1 MADDTGEPFAADRP
15 FRTLRPHNK
24 SRLGCTACKKRKVK
38 CDEIRPICGTC
49 RLRNADC
56 EYPPSQIG
64 PSSNAIILSR
74 KAKPS
79 TSADLSVSRTE
90 AVARRPDIVT
100 NTLCADALSSAH
112 FGPVDYVD
120 MKVLWFYTSATCKS
134 LSGQGTDQQPLQ
146 ETLQNAVVQSAFET
160 PFLMS
165 TLLALTSLH
174 MKSLGQDVGTK
185 KALHYCGMAF
195 EGHRKAI
202 ATAHPKTYGALL
214 TNALLLSLLSS
225 PTLRRTGEPRILLI
239 DWLLMWRG
247 LSSVFTITG
256 SECIESNGLDAL
268 FSRPEVQ
275 PHATSAAVPKELLV
289 MLSRVTADD
298 EEFSDVRTYYETLRC
313 LGSLYHHLFEH
324 GIDNMMVMRIATWFT
339 LVPASFTVLARA
351 ERPRAMVILAHY
363 AAFLKLADSFWW
375 LTGVGDSTI
384 YDIWQNLR
392 SEWHEHIQLPIGV
405 MGVDGKEEA
414 CCLLLNH
421 FYESS
426 FTPNELSSTP
436 QDLAGWL
443 RA

>member
-1 MADDTGEPFAADRP
+1 MADDTREHPATDRP

-38 CDEIRPICGTC
+38 CDETRPICGTC

-56 EYPPSQIG
+56 EYPLSQLATT
-64 PSSNAIILSR
+64 SNAIILSR
-74 KAKPS
+74 KAKPN

-90 AVARRPDIVT
+90 AVAHRPDIAT
-100 NTLCADALSSAH
+100 KTPYADALSSAH

-134 LSGQGTDQQPLQ
+134 LSGQGADQQPLQ
-146 ETLQNAVVQSAFET
+146 ETLQNAVVQSAFES

-174 MKSLGQDVGTK
+174 MKSLGQDLGAK
-185 KALHYCGMAF
+185 KALYYCGKAF

-202 ATAHPKTYGALL
+202 AVAHPKTYGALL

-225 PTLRRTGEPRILLI
+225 PALRRTGEPRVLLI

-256 SECIESNGLDAL
+256 SECIESSGLDAL
-268 FSRPEVQ
+268 FSRPDVQ

-313 LGSLYHHLFEH
+313 LGSLYHHLFEY

-405 MGVDGKEEA
+405 MGVNGKEEA

-426 FTPNELSSTP
+426 FTPDASS
-436 QDLAGWL
+436 
-443 RA
+443 